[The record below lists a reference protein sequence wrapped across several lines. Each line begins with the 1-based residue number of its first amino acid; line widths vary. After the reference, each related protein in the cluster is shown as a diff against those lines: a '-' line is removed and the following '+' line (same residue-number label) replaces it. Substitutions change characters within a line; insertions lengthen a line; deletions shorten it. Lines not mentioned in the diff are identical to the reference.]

1 MEIKIPESFNNA
13 MNDIVVGKIVSL
25 ETALERPYDSVVS
38 YLEIKNHILETANDE
53 LAKANKKMEETLF
66 EIWQCFEMRHDI
78 YFEDWYAV
86 QAFAHKAKNCLEEI
100 GSELIKEERNE
111 S

>member
-1 MEIKIPESFNNA
+1 MKNKIPESFQDA
-13 MNDIVVGKIVSL
+13 MSDMVVGRTVPL
-25 ETALERPYDSVVS
+25 DTALEKPYDSVVS
-38 YLEIKNHILETANDE
+38 YLEMKNHILETAN
-53 LAKANKKMEETLF
+53 KKMEETLY

-78 YFEDWYAV
+78 YFEDWYAA

-100 GSELIKEERNE
+100 GSELIKEESNK